1 LEVEFEHE
9 GKVERKQKPCAKDDK
24 DSSEEKEAGKK
35 GSETDDIPTMALSR
49 FQEHFHI
56 WKEKTPRIGV
66 MWVTA
71 NSNDTRLESCS
82 TTPNSRLR
90 KHKIAVKGEGLGGGW

>member
-1 LEVEFEHE
+1 M
-9 GKVERKQKPCAKDDK
+9 KDDK

-56 WKEKTPRIGV
+56 WKQKKNQDRSYVG
-66 MWVTA
+66 
-71 NSNDTRLESCS
+71 DCKKQR
-82 TTPNSRLR
+82 
-90 KHKIAVKGEGLGGGW
+90 HKIRVMLDDAQLEASKT